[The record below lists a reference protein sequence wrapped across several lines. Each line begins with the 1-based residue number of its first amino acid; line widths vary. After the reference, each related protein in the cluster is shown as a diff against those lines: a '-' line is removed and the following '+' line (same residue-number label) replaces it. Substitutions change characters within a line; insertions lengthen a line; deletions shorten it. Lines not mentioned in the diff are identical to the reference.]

1 MNGRH
6 RAIAAAFRIMAAT
19 GADRWSRG
27 FAQGRGVILTLHH
40 VRPAERHGFAPN
52 ALLDLTPD
60 FLDAA
65 LGLIR
70 AEGYDLV
77 SLDDAIAR
85 LQSPK
90 RGRFFVALTFDDG
103 YRDNVEHAW
112 PVLAKHG
119 APWTLFVTPGFA
131 DRTARLWWLELEEAI
146 RALPRLDLVLPDG
159 RFTARTETDAE
170 KDHAFS
176 RLYWRL
182 RKGPEAILL
191 SAISDL
197 ARQAGV
203 DPVALVERDCLPWET
218 LRALSGAPGVS
229 IGAHTLTH
237 PMLAKH
243 DIEAARREIVESQSR
258 LEAELGLPIRHFA
271 YPVGDPGS
279 AGAREFALVREA
291 GFASAVTTRPGHL
304 VAEHADHLHA
314 LPRVSLNGLHQNEA
328 ALRALLSGL
337 PFWLRNRGRV
347 DQSWRIAS
355 TLGQA
360 GGEQSEA
367 SSRHLRWA
375 AAPQR

>member
-6 RAIAAAFRIMAAT
+6 RAIAAAFKLMATT

-40 VRPAERHGFAPN
+40 VRPATAPRGFAPN
-52 ALLDLTPD
+52 ALLDVTPA
-60 FLDAA
+60 FLDRA

-70 AEGYDLV
+70 AEGHDLV
-77 SLDDAIAR
+77 SLDEAIVR
-85 LQSPK
+85 LQRPR

-103 YRDNVEHAW
+103 YRDNLEHAW

-146 RALPRLDLVLPDG
+146 RVLPRLDLTLPDG
-159 RFTARTETDAE
+159 RFTADARTDAE
-170 KDHAFS
+170 KSRAFAK
-176 RLYWRL
+176 LYWRL

-197 ARQAGV
+197 ARQAGI
-203 DPVALVERDCLPWET
+203 DPVALVERECLPWET
-218 LRALSGAPGVS
+218 LRALSGAPGVA
-229 IGAHTLTH
+229 IGAHSLTH

-243 DIEAARREIVESQSR
+243 DAETARREIAESKVR
-258 LEAELGLPIRHFA
+258 LEAELGRPVEHFA
-271 YPVGDPGS
+271 YPVGDPAS
-279 AGAREFALVREA
+279 AGPREFVAAREA
-291 GFASAVTTRPGHL
+291 GFLSAVTTRPGHL
-304 VAEHADHLHA
+304 FPEHAGHLHA

-337 PFWLRNRGRV
+337 PFWLRNRGRRV
-347 DQSWRIAS
+347 DA
-355 TLGQA
+355 T
-360 GGEQSEA
+360 
-367 SSRHLRWA
+367 
-375 AAPQR
+375 

>member
-6 RAIAAAFRIMAAT
+6 RAIAAAFRMMVAV
-19 GADRWSRG
+19 GADRWGRG

-40 VRPAERHGFAPN
+40 VRPAVPRGFTPN
-52 ALLDLTPD
+52 ALLEITPE
-60 FLDAA
+60 FLDAT
-65 LGLIR
+65 LGLVR
-70 AEGYDLV
+70 AEGYELV
-77 SLDDAIAR
+77 SLDEAVAR
-85 LQSPK
+85 LRSPK
-90 RGRFFVALTFDDG
+90 QGRFFVALTFDDG

-146 RALPRLDLVLPDG
+146 RALPRLDLALPEG

-170 KDHAFS
+170 KNRAFAK
-176 RLYWRL
+176 LYWHL

-197 ARQAGV
+197 AGQAGI
-203 DPVALVERDCLPWET
+203 DAAALAERECLPWET
-218 LRALSGAPGVS
+218 LRALSGAPGVT

-243 DIEAARREIVESQSR
+243 DAETAHREIVASKAR
-258 LEAELGLPIRHFA
+258 LEAEFGLPIRHFA

-279 AGAREFALVREA
+279 AGLREFGLAKEA

-304 VAEHADHLHA
+304 FPEHVNHLHA

-337 PFWLRNRGRV
+337 PFWLRNRGR
-347 DQSWRIAS
+347 RLAI
-355 TLGQA
+355 G
-360 GGEQSEA
+360 
-367 SSRHLRWA
+367 
-375 AAPQR
+375 

>member
-6 RAIAAAFRIMAAT
+6 KAIAAAFRIMAAT
-19 GADRWSRG
+19 GADRWSKG
-27 FAQGRGVILTLHH
+27 FAQGLGVILTLHQ
-40 VRPAERHGFAPN
+40 VRPAAPRGFAPN
-52 ALLDLTPD
+52 ALLEITPG

-77 SLDDAIAR
+77 SLDEAILR
-85 LQSPK
+85 LQNPK

-146 RALPRLDLVLPDG
+146 RALPRLDLTLPDG
-159 RFTARTETDAE
+159 AFTARTETDAE
-170 KDHAFS
+170 KTRAFEK
-176 RLYWRL
+176 LYWRL

-197 ARQAGV
+197 TGQAGI
-203 DPVALVERDCLPWET
+203 DPAALVARECLPWET
-218 LRALSGAPGVS
+218 LRALSGAPDVA

-243 DIEAARREIVESQSR
+243 DAETARREIVESRAR

-271 YPVGDPGS
+271 YPVGDSGS
-279 AGAREFALVREA
+279 AGPREFGLAAEA
-291 GFASAVTTRPGHL
+291 GFAGAVTTQPGHL
-304 VAEHADHLHA
+304 VPEHAGHLHA

-337 PFWLRNRGRV
+337 PFWLRNRGRRV
-347 DQSWRIAS
+347 G
-355 TLGQA
+355 L
-360 GGEQSEA
+360 
-367 SSRHLRWA
+367 
-375 AAPQR
+375 